1 MEGES
6 VCMSERHAH
15 SERTYETR
23 HALKQWRAR
32 ECLACISGM
41 PIDDIIAMRACISAS
56 VAALM
61 PGGALPEA
69 MSCCML
75 RSIVAC
81 AAAIACRSTC
91 Q

>member
-1 MEGES
+1 VEQES
-6 VCMSERHAH
+6 
-15 SERTYETR
+15 
-23 HALKQWRAR
+23 
-32 ECLACISGM
+32 ACIRGM